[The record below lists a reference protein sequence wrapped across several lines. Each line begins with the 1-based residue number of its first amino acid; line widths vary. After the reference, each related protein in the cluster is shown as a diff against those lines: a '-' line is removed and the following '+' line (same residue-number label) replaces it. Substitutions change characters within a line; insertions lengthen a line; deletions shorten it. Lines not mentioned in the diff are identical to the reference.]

1 MTDSTLDI
9 VLLYPELL
17 GTYGDRGNALVM
29 RRRCELRG
37 IDARVIEVNAGDDVP
52 ASGDVYLL
60 GGGEDAPQ
68 LTALDMLRDS
78 GALAAGVERGAAVL
92 AVCAGFQIVGT
103 ELPGRDGRPIPG
115 LGLVDA
121 RTVRATERLVGEL
134 AVPDEQLGT
143 EWLVGFENH
152 QGVTAPGP
160 GARALGPRVPERG
173 FPTEGAVQDRVVG
186 TYLHG
191 PVLARNPALADRLLQ
206 WVAGPLAPV
215 NDPQAEALHR
225 ERLAAIRH
233 TRQTRHNR
241 ASRRRAPSQ

>member
-1 MTDSTLDI
+1 MVDI

-29 RRRCELRG
+29 RRRCALRN
-37 IDARVIEVNAGDDVP
+37 IDARIIEVHAGDAVP

-78 GALAAGVERGAAVL
+78 GALQAAVERGAVML
-92 AVCAGFQIVGT
+92 AVCAGFQIVGA

-115 LGLVDA
+115 LGLIDA
-121 RTVRATERLVGEL
+121 RTTRARERLVGEL

-152 QGVTAPGP
+152 QGVTAAGP

-173 FPTEGAVQDRVVG
+173 FPTEGAVQGRVVG

-191 PVLARNPALADRLLQ
+191 PVLARNPRLADRLLE

-215 NDPQAEALHR
+215 TDPQPEALHR

-233 TRQTRHNR
+233 RRRNR
-241 ASRRRAPSQ
+241 ASRRRAPSK

>member
-1 MTDSTLDI
+1 MVDI

-37 IDARVIEVNAGDDVP
+37 IDVRLVEVNVGDTVP
-52 ASGDVYLL
+52 ASGDVYLI

-68 LTALDMLRDS
+68 LTALDMLRES
-78 GALAAGVERGAAVL
+78 GALNQAVDRGAVVL

-115 LGLVDA
+115 LGLIDA
-121 RTVRATERLVGEL
+121 RTIRAPERLVGEL
-134 AVPDEQLGT
+134 AVPDELLGT

-152 QGVTAPGP
+152 QGVTTPGG
-160 GARALGPRVPERG
+160 GARPIGRRVPERG
-173 FPTEGAVQDRVVG
+173 FPTEGAVQGKVVG

-191 PVLARNPALADRLLQ
+191 PVLARNPALADKLLE
-206 WVAGPLAPV
+206 WVAGPLARV
-215 NDPQAEALHR
+215 HDAQAEALHR
-225 ERLAAIRH
+225 ERLGAIRH
-233 TRQTRHNR
+233 TGGNR
-241 ASRRRAPSQ
+241 AWGRRARSQ